1 LDFWVNGLQL
11 DPYRLLGKNGMAIF
25 GQELLMSAGSSAMGV
40 EIPAGFS
47 RLVSVET
54 GDGQSAVGE
63 TERGRALCGELE
75 IGNLLFMENTPFS
88 IPSEDRE
95 LLLGRKQVSSA
106 YHKNIAYRPGEDRVT
121 GLDASEQA
129 EAEQLRRILRN
140 YSQQAGDFL
149 DRVLKPYANQW
160 KLDYASFRPIEEKGR
175 QARLHAR
182 NDLLHFDSF
191 PTRPTNGS
199 RILRVFTNL
208 NPVQKRVWLTSQT
221 FEAFGLRVAA
231 AAGLSKTYNENM
243 FARGIR
249 SIARA
254 LHLPGA
260 HRPPYDE
267 FMHRC
272 HNAMK
277 EDQNFQETTPKNR
290 WEFPPNSSWLA
301 FTDCVSHAVLEGQYA
316 IEQTFLIPQSALVL
330 REKSPLAI
338 LEKVAAARLTV

>member
-1 LDFWVNGLQL
+1 
-11 DPYRLLGKNGMAIF
+11 
-25 GQELLMSAGSSAMGV
+25 MSAMTAEMGDKL
-40 EIPAGFS
+40 PAGFS
-47 RLVSVET
+47 RLIPVA
-54 GDGQSAVGE
+54 GN
-63 TERGRALCGELE
+63 GRASADANAEQGRLLCSELE
-75 IGNLLFMENTPFS
+75 IGNLVYFENTPFS
-88 IPSEDRE
+88 IPAEDRE

-106 YHKNIAYRPGEDRVT
+106 YHKNIAYRPAEGRVT

-129 EAEQLRRILRN
+129 ESEQLGRILRS
-140 YSQQAGDFL
+140 YSQQASEFVN
-149 DRVLKPYANQW
+149 RVLTPYAGQW
-160 KLDYASFRPIEEKGR
+160 KLDYASFRPLEEKGR
-175 QARLHAR
+175 PARLHAR

-191 PTRPTNGS
+191 PTRPTNGA

-208 NPVQKRVWLTSQT
+208 NPIQKRVWLTSQT
-221 FEAFGLRVAA
+221 FESFGPRVAA
-231 AAGLSKTYNENM
+231 AAGIGKASNENPVTR
-243 FARGIR
+243 AIR

-260 HRPPYDE
+260 SRPPYDG

-277 EDQNFQETTPKNR
+277 EDASFQETTLKNR

-330 REKSPLAI
+330 RERSPLAI
-338 LEKVAAARLTV
+338 LEKLVGGRLTV